1 MIELILSGAAGAVA
15 GGYCVWPVLAFRTKL
30 LTRRLADVTNDRDY
44 LERRLFAVGA
54 ELGEIKARDEARK
67 AQCRAAAAKW
77 RLSQKMMAYYFYAQ
91 YERALIGDAIDA
103 SFIRVVRP

>member
-15 GGYCVWPVLAFRTKL
+15 GGLCTWAVMGVRNTL
-30 LTRRLADVTNDRDY
+30 LTRRLADVTNDRAY
-44 LERRLFAVGA
+44 MERRLFAVGV

-67 AQCRAAAAKW
+67 AQCRAAAAKG
-77 RLSQKMMAYYFYAQ
+77 RLSQKMMGYDQ
-91 YERALIGDAIDA
+91 RARDAIEA